1 MNYQYTSTRL
11 IIEPGFRIQKYTLGL
26 SPEPRLGMKYIVN
39 DKLRLKLASGFYSQ
53 NILSTSS
60 DRDVVNL
67 FSGIISSPE
76 EIPTQANGEDYS
88 SKIQKAKHI
97 IAGFEY
103 DINNL
108 ID

>member
-1 MNYQYTSTRL
+1 MRTK
-11 IIEPGFRIQKYTLGL
+11 I
-26 SPEPRLGMKYIVN
+26 
-39 DKLRLKLASGFYSQ
+39 ASGFYSQ

-76 EIPTQANGEDYS
+76 EIPSQPNGEEYN

-97 IAGFEY
+97 ITGIEY
-103 DINNL
+103 DVSDQ
-108 ID
+108 IDFQIEAYIKDFSQ